1 MTDSALLELF
11 HNGVRERAFKLLM
24 DKYQKRL
31 YWHIRRIVGESNADD
46 VLQNAFIK
54 AWVGLENFRAESQ
67 LFSWLYRIAT
77 NESITLLNKEK
88 KYGHISFDAGTDDEN
103 DENAYAPA
111 NYLKADTN
119 EIDGDAIEEK
129 LKAAI
134 EALPPKQKIVF
145 NLRYLD
151 ELPYEEMSEIL
162 GTSVGALK
170 ASYHHAVQKVEQ
182 YLLNTKT

>member
-77 NESITLLNKEK
+77 NESITFLNKEK

-103 DENAYAPA
+103 EENAFAPA
-111 NYLKADTN
+111 NYLKAESE
-119 EIDGDAIEEK
+119 EIDGDAIQKK
-129 LKAAI
+129 LNEAI
-134 EALPPKQKIVF
+134 ESLPPKQKIVF

-170 ASYHHAVQKVEQ
+170 ASYHHAAQKVEQ
-182 YLLNTKT
+182 FLLNYKS